1 MKNYDTNWD
10 KVSFYM
16 RKEID
21 SEPVYNNEFLKSTIK
36 SYADE
41 VTDLSDKKIPK
52 VDSNHICLAVIS
64 LDFYLLSTKIH

>member
-10 KVSFYM
+10 KVSAYM

-21 SEPVYNNEFLKSTIK
+21 SELVYNNEFLKSTMK

-64 LDFYLLSTKIH
+64 LDFHLLSAKIH